1 MRLHV
6 ISWNL
11 LADCYIRGIS
21 KLYPGESPSYLLWEE
36 RFEKIREQIQ
46 TARADIFC
54 LQEVDHYEDDFEPFF
69 ASMGY
74 NSIYLQRPRKPDGC
88 LIAFDASKF
97 SVDGKC
103 EIQLDDLAD
112 SQYIRDQTYLK
123 QNVCLLL
130 QMRFLSSDIQFI
142 VACCHIHWNPNLE
155 DLKNN
160 QVRYI
165 LSKIYSTVSSSNSDR
180 GSSVP
185 VLFCG
190 DFNSFPTTNMYKLI
204 THPFD
209 DSIEQ
214 PLRVTD
220 NYTSK
225 EVKFLCEPSL
235 SRLCRW
241 MRVLGLDVAMDSW
254 DGDTATKEGI
264 SPTYIINK
272 VDDSIIDDFHF
283 QLSCAYILKF

>member
-1 MRLHV
+1 MRLHI

-21 KLYPGESPSYLLWEE
+21 KLFPGDPPSYLLWEE
-36 RFEKIREQIQ
+36 RFERIKEQIQ
-46 TARADIFC
+46 NTQADIFC
-54 LQEVDHYEDDFEPFF
+54 LQEVDHYQDGIEPFLE
-69 ASMGY
+69 SIGY
-74 NSIYLQRPRKPDGC
+74 DSIYLQRPRKPDGC

-97 SVDGKC
+97 SVDGRC

-112 SQYIRDQTYLK
+112 SQYICDQLYMK

-130 QMRFLSSDIQFI
+130 HFRFISTNLKFI

-165 LSKIYSTVSSSNSDR
+165 LSKIHSAVSSSTSDD
-180 GSSVP
+180 STIP
-185 VLFCG
+185 VIFCG
-190 DFNSFPTTNMYKLI
+190 DFNSFPSTHMYELI
-204 THPFD
+204 TQPFD
-209 DSIEQ
+209 NSIEK
-214 PLRVTD
+214 PLRNTD
-220 NYTSK
+220 NYSAK

-254 DGDTATKEGI
+254 DGDTATKEGLK
-264 SPTYIINK
+264 SPI
-272 VDDSIIDDFHF
+272 HMMMH
-283 QLSCAYILKF
+283 